1 MPDAAGD
8 VALFLLAPL
17 VVLTAIIPR
26 WRCSLVSAR
35 LRRPGTAGPAED
47 MGVEALGGGGESV
60 WPLALGMYRTIYA
73 IDCVPR
79 MAAPNKF
86 IMAAMMIELIRIF
99 AGVTWIIYLDRKWS
113 FRDSTGDISIESL
126 KAQRQAYG
134 RLF

>member
-1 MPDAAGD
+1 
-8 VALFLLAPL
+8 
-17 VVLTAIIPR
+17 
-26 WRCSLVSAR
+26 
-35 LRRPGTAGPAED
+35 

-113 FRDSTGDISIESL
+113 FRESTGDISIESP
-126 KAQRQAYG
+126 
-134 RLF
+134 